1 MANTTTSP
9 IPALR
14 FDLVEITTDEQFAKA
29 FPVLR
34 QLSIIETPEVAEIL
48 TEKKAWE
55 QYLSAYEQGY
65 RLYAAMGSNEVLGT
79 VGVRVCYDPLN
90 DGKPYAIINNLVVE
104 EDYRGLGIGR
114 DMLARAEVLVK
125 KEKVTHTLL
134 AILTGNKDA
143 KKLYEELGYSVVSQL
158 MIKEI

>member
-1 MANTTTSP
+1 MTTTSLP
-9 IPALR
+9 IPR
-14 FDLVEITTDEQFAKA
+14 FDLVEITTDEQFAAA

-34 QLSIIETPEVAEIL
+34 QLSLIETPEVAEIL

-55 QYLSAYEQGY
+55 QYLKAYEQGY
-65 RLYAAMGSNEVLGT
+65 RLYAARNANEVLGT

-104 EDYRGLGIGR
+104 EDFRGLGIGR
-114 DMLARAEVLVK
+114 DMLGRIETFSK
-125 KEKVTHTLL
+125 KEKVTHTIL
-134 AILTGNKDA
+134 AILNGNKKA
-143 KKLYEELGYSVVSQL
+143 KHLYEECGYSTVSQL